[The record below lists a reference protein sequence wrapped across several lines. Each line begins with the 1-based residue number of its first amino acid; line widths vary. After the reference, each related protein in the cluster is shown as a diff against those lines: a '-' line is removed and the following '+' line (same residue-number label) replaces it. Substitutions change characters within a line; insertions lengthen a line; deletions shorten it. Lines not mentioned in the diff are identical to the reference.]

1 MVRREDELPFSGE
14 IDSHPFATHAAN
26 QSRPSNKDITSVSR
40 CLRGPPAKDRAYRA
54 FGASPFPRIACGAIT
69 AVSGH
74 PVAPHWGETG
84 GTPEVM
90 K

>member
-40 CLRGPPAKDRAYRA
+40 CSQIGEAVLKRFEDLRRKIALCQGLILAK
-54 FGASPFPRIACGAIT
+54 ST
-69 AVSGH
+69 
-74 PVAPHWGETG
+74 
-84 GTPEVM
+84 
-90 K
+90 KLL